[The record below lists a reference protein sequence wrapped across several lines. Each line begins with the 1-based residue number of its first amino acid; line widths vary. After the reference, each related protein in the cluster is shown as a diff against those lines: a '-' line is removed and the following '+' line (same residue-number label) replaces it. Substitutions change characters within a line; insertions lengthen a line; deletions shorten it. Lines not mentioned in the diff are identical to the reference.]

1 MSEVTTVAFAVPSE
15 HALEFQRRAY
25 ELLAALTAEPAPGSA
40 DRAGFTPL
48 TSSEVRGVDVWK
60 LQGWSSDDDE
70 RARWLARELPAHPR
84 QVLEHLCRNADA
96 WVTGG
101 EIAERL
107 GMKGAKSVPPS
118 FKSMANRCRRA
129 NRRPM
134 WAYDVQN
141 GYRVSATIADLFLPE
156 LERLG

>member
-25 ELLAALTAEPAPGSA
+25 ELLAALTAEPASGSA
-40 DRAGFTPL
+40 DGAGFTPR

-60 LQGWSSDDDE
+60 LTAWTPDDRD
-70 RARWLARELPAHPR
+70 RARWLARELPKHPR
-84 QVLEHLCRNADA
+84 QVLEYLCRNADA

-101 EIAERL
+101 EIAEQL

-129 NRRPM
+129 DRRPM
-134 WAYDVQN
+134 WSYDAQT
-141 GYRVSATIADLFLPE
+141 GYRVSANTADLFLPE
-156 LERLG
+156 LEQLD